1 MSIYLENGYL
11 DYKGIKEIGQ
21 KYIYIIGGRGIG
33 KSHLTV
39 DIKNSSAAPLL
50 YVRRSN
56 VDLSNSFCC
65 MSDFSKN
72 EWFGANVIY
81 KYNDK
86 KGLGYAYKS
95 EEDLQANKPFIYGIS
110 LSTFNNKTG
119 IDFTQFYDIVF
130 DEFIPQ
136 KKSRPIRNEF
146 QAYKNIMEAVYR
158 NRNIDDSEKI
168 TTWFFGNSNAIMSNI
183 LIGYRLIPDIYKAV
197 KSKIEITQ
205 VDRCEAT
212 LILPFKS
219 KVSLS
224 KNSNP
229 FYRNLPKNQKRMEIY
244 NEFADMEDDRVQ
256 HQNLKEFI
264 QDFKTPA
271 FSVWIHKRDFRF
283 YVTKRVNAIANE
295 EFFNT
300 QSSLE
305 KWQKECKK
313 FLRPMFLSG
322 DITFSTYEVQCDFL
336 ASFDCVSWNEI
347 AVDNT

>member
-1 MSIYLENGYL
+1 MGIYLENGYL
-11 DYKGIKEIGQ
+11 NYKGIKKIGQ
-21 KYIYIIGGRGIG
+21 RYIYIVGGRAIG

-39 DIKNSSAAPLL
+39 DIKNDSSSPTL

-65 MSDFSKN
+65 MSDFSKPD
-72 EWFGANVIY
+72 WFGKDVIY

-86 KGLGYAYKS
+86 KGIGFAYKT
-95 EEDLQANKPFIYGIS
+95 EEDLQADKPFIYGVS

-119 IDFTQFYDIVF
+119 IDFTQFYDIIF

-136 KKSRPIRNEF
+136 KRARPIKNEF
-146 QAYKNIMEAVYR
+146 QAYKNIMESVYR
-158 NRNIDDSEKI
+158 NRPVEDANKI

-183 LIGYRLIPDIYKAV
+183 LIGYRLIPDIYNAV
-197 KSKIEITQ
+197 KNKTEVTQ
-205 VDRCEAT
+205 VDRCET
-212 LILPFKS
+212 TIILPFKS
-219 KVSLS
+219 KVSIN

-229 FYRNLPKNQKRMEIY
+229 FYRNLPKNQKLMEIY
-244 NEFADMEDDRVQ
+244 NEFADMEDDHVK

-264 QDFKTPA
+264 HDFKTPA
-271 FSVWIHKRDFRF
+271 FSVWIHKSDFRF
-283 YVTKRVNAIANE
+283 YVTKPMKAVASE
-295 EFFNT
+295 VFLNT

-305 KWQKECKK
+305 KWQTECKK
-313 FLRPMFLSG
+313 FLKPMFLSG

-347 AVDNT
+347 AVDNI